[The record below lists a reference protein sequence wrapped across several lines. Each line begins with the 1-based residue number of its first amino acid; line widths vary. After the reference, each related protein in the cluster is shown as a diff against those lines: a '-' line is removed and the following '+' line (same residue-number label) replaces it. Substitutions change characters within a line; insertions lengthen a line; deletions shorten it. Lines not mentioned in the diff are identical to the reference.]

1 MTIAEV
7 LLADFASEAANT
19 RRVLERV
26 PADKAD
32 WKPHDK
38 SMTLGSLAAHVA
50 GLAHF
55 GHVIL
60 TTPQMNMQ
68 TDKFP
73 KYVFTTP
80 EDAVQVATDAFEKV
94 RGALAGMSDEQFQEH
109 WKLLFGDMLIADAPR
124 LQLYRSMFF
133 NHLIHHRGQLTVYL
147 RLLDV
152 KVPGIYGPSAD
163 EPFGG

>member
-7 LLADFASEAANT
+7 LLADFTSEAENT

-38 SMTLGSLAAHVA
+38 SMKLGTLAAHVA

-55 GHVIL
+55 GYVIL

-80 EDAVQVATDAFEKV
+80 EEAVQIAVDAAAKV
-94 RGALAGMSDEQFQEH
+94 RDALGGMSDEQFQEH
-109 WKLLFGDMLIADAPR
+109 WKLLFGDMLIGDAPR

>member
-1 MTIAEV
+1 
-7 LLADFASEAANT
+7 
-19 RRVLERV
+19 VLERV
-26 PADKAD
+26 PADKTD

-38 SMTLGSLAAHVA
+38 SMALGTLAAHVA

-55 GHVIL
+55 GYVIL

-80 EDAVQVATDAFEKV
+80 EEAMQVAMDASAKV
-94 RGALAGMSDEQFQEH
+94 RSALAEMSDDSFYEH

-124 LQLYRSMFF
+124 LQLYRTMFF

-147 RLLDV
+147 RLLGV